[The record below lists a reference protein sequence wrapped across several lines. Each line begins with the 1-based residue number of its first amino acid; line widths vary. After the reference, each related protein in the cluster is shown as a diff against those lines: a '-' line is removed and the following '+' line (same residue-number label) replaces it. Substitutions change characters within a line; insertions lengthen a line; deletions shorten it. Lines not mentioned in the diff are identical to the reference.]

1 MNKKD
6 ILKKSRK
13 EFKNQ
18 DLPEIEEIRKM
29 SVFSL
34 VAVVIFACVII
45 LAEKHVYGEYNLGLM
60 TVVFSTPV
68 IMGLY
73 RCFKGKKKH
82 KFSIIAGTVFYALFF
97 GFLVVCE
104 ITSLMDYKG

>member
-1 MNKKD
+1 MNKKE

-13 EFKNQ
+13 EFRNQ
-18 DLPEIEEIRKM
+18 DLPEIEEVRKM
-29 SVFSL
+29 SVFTL
-34 VAVVIFACVII
+34 VTVVILAAVII
-45 LAEKHVYGEYNLGLM
+45 LAENHVYGEYNIGLM
-60 TVVFSTPV
+60 TVIFSAPV

-82 KFSIIAGTVFYALFF
+82 KLPIIAATVWFALWF
-97 GFLVVCE
+97 GFLAFCE